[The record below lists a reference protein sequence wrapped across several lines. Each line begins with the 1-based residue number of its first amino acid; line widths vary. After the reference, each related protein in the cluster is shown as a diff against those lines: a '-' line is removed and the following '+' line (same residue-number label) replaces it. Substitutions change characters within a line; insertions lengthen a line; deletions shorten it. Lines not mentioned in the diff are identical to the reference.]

1 MSTDT
6 SEKGLEALITEYL
19 VNQNQ
24 YILGTPQDFDKAYCL
39 DKVQL
44 LAFLEA
50 TQADTLTKIPYQ
62 AKLLQRISDQIRD
75 KGIVELLR
83 KGIKYQQ
90 HRLNLY
96 YPQPPHNLNPQ
107 AVQNYQLNRFSVTRQ
122 VHFSQQ
128 HPNQSL
134 DMVIFLNGLPLMTF
148 ELKNNLTKQNVNHAK
163 RQYREDRDPKEPLFR
178 FARCLVHMAVD
189 DQEVWMTT
197 ELKGKSTFFLPF
209 NRGQGYGK
217 PIYEAAPQSG
227 GNHGKGNPL
236 NPNGLMTAYLWQEVL
251 TKSSVS
257 GIVEKYARIIQ
268 DKDSK
273 TGKKKP
279 PRLVFP
285 RFHQLDAVR
294 KLLRDAQTQGAGQR
308 YLIQHSAGSGKSY
321 SIAWL
326 AHQLV
331 ELTSLY
337 THEPIFNSIIVVTDR
352 VVLNRQIRDTIK
364 QYAYED
370 GVVAAVR
377 GSTELAEALVAS
389 KKIIITTIQTFPFV
403 LPKIGEMGDKTFAVI
418 IDEAHSSQG
427 GNIAAKMNLA
437 LSGETVEAIEDDE
450 DFINALIKNQK
461 MLNNASYFAFTAT
474 PKNRTLQTFG
484 VEHPLTGKY
493 YPFHVYT
500 MKQAIEEGFIM
511 DVLENYTTYNS
522 YYKILKK
529 VSDDPQF
536 DSKQANKR
544 LRKYVEGHPDSIR
557 QKAEIMIHHF
567 FDEVIK
573 AKKLNGQAK
582 AMVVTGG
589 IINAI
594 DYFWV
599 FQAYLQEI
607 NSPYQAIVAFSG
619 TKNYKGAAYDEATLN
634 GFPSSQIEEKFE
646 EDGYRFLIVAEKYQT
661 GYDQPLL
668 HTMYVDKVLSDVKA
682 VQTISRLNR
691 SHRDKTDTF
700 VLDFVNSADAIQ
712 KAFDPFYQT
721 TILSEGADFDRL
733 NDLQDALDAFQVYS
747 AEQVQQFMSL
757 FIHNAERDQLD
768 PFLDAS
774 AYKYRDNLDEDEQ
787 IEFKAKAKAFVR
799 LYQFLAQ
806 ILPFA
811 DVYMES
817 LKTFLKLLL
826 TKLPAPDDP
835 DYLKG
840 ILESVDL
847 DSYRVEHEATVH
859 ILLEGNKEINPIP
872 TEIGGSKYVPELDL
886 LSHIIADF
894 NQRFG
899 NTTWGSDEKVTRDIF
914 EDLAEEVASSEE
926 YQQAKAHSDRQNARI
941 AFEKML
947 VTSVQKYI
955 FTRTDFYRDFTNQPE
970 VKSFLVNEL
979 FRYDYDG

>member
-1 MSTDT
+1 MTTDT
-6 SEKGLEALITEYL
+6 SEAGLESLITDYL
-19 VNQNQ
+19 INHNQ
-24 YILGTPQDFDKAYCL
+24 YIAGNAQDHDKALCL
-39 DKVQL
+39 DRAQL
-44 LAFLEA
+44 LAFLQA
-50 TQADTLTKIPYQ
+50 TQPQTLAAIPQ
-62 AKLLQRISDQIRD
+62 QDKLLQRLSDQIRD
-75 KGIVELLR
+75 KGIVEVLR
-83 KGIKYQQ
+83 KGIKYQE
-90 HRLNLY
+90 HRLTLY
-96 YPQPPHNLNPQ
+96 YPQPPHTLNPQ
-107 AVQNYQLNRFSVTRQ
+107 AVQNYQANRFSVTRQ
-122 VHFSQQ
+122 VHFSQAN
-128 HPNQSL
+128 PRQSL
-134 DMVIFLNGLPLMTF
+134 DMVIFLNGLPLVTF

-163 RQYREDRDPKEPLFR
+163 RQYREERDPKEPLFR
-178 FARCLVHMAVD
+178 FARCLVHLAVD

-197 ELKGKSTFFLPF
+197 ELKGQATFFLPF

-217 PIYEAAPQSG
+217 PIYEAV
-227 GNHGKGNPL
+227 NHGKGNPL
-236 NPNGLMTAYLWQEVL
+236 NPDGLMTAYLWQEVL
-251 TKSSVS
+251 TKESLS

-273 TGKKKP
+273 TGKKRP
-279 PRLVFP
+279 FQLVFP

-294 KLLRDAQTQGAGQR
+294 KLLRDAQLHGAGQR

-337 THEPIFNSIIVVTDR
+337 THEPIFNSIVVVTDR

-364 QYAYED
+364 QYAHVE

-377 GSTELAEALVAS
+377 GSTELAEALEAG
-389 KKIIITTIQTFPFV
+389 KKIIIATIQTFPFV
-403 LPKIGEMGDKTFAVI
+403 LAKVGAMGGKTFAVI

-427 GNIAAKMNLA
+427 GNVAAKMNLA
-437 LSGETVEAIEDDE
+437 LGRESIAEIEDDE
-450 DFINALIKNQK
+450 DLINALVKNQK
-461 MLNNASYFAFTAT
+461 MLKNASYFAFTAT

-484 VEHPLTGKY
+484 IRHPLTGKY
-493 YPFHVYT
+493 YPFHIYT
-500 MKQAIEEGFIM
+500 MKQAIEEGFIT
-511 DVLENYTTYNS
+511 DVLENYTTYHS

-529 VSDDPQF
+529 VTDDPQF

-544 LRKYVEGHPDSIR
+544 LRQYVEGHPDSIR

-573 AKKLNGQAK
+573 AKKINGQAK

-594 DYFWV
+594 DYFWA
-599 FQAYLQEI
+599 FQTYLQEI
-607 NSPYQAIVAFSG
+607 NSPYKAIVAFSG
-619 TKNYKGAAYDEATLN
+619 SKNYKGVAYDEATLN

-668 HTMYVDKVLSDVKA
+668 HSMYVDKVLSDVKA
-682 VQTISRLNR
+682 VQTLSRLNR
-691 SHRDKTDTF
+691 ARTDKTDTF

-712 KAFDPFYQT
+712 NAFEPFYQT

-733 NDLQDALDAFQVYS
+733 NDLQDALAAFQVYS
-747 AEQVQQFMSL
+747 EEQVQQFMSL
-757 FIHNAERDQLD
+757 FIHGAERDKLD

-774 AYKYRDNLDEDEQ
+774 AIYYRDNLDEDEQ

-806 ILPFA
+806 ILPFVDA
-811 DVYMES
+811 YMES

-847 DSYRVEHEATVH
+847 ESYRVEREAMVH

-872 TEIGGSKYVPELDL
+872 TEIGGGKYVPELDL

-914 EDLAEEVASSEE
+914 EDLAQEVASSEE
-926 YQQAKAHSDRQNARI
+926 YQQAKTHSDRQNARI

-947 VTSVQKYI
+947 ITAVQKYI
-955 FTRTDFYRDFTNQPE
+955 YTRTDFYRDFTNQPE

-979 FRYDYDG
+979 FRYDYDR

>member
-1 MSTDT
+1 MVSDT
-6 SEKGLEALITEYL
+6 SEKGLEDLITHYL
-19 VNQNQ
+19 IQNNQ
-24 YILGTPQDFDKAYCL
+24 YLAGNPQDYDKALCL
-39 DKVQL
+39 DRGQL

-50 TQADTLTKIPYQ
+50 TQADTLAAIPHHD
-62 AKLLQRISDQIRD
+62 KLLQRISDQIRE
-75 KGIVELLR
+75 KGIVEVLR

-90 HRLNLY
+90 HRLSLY
-96 YPQPPHNLNPQ
+96 YPQPPHSLNPK
-107 AVQNYQLNRFSVTRQ
+107 AIQNYQANRFSITRQ
-122 VHFSQQ
+122 VRFSQPR
-128 HPNQSL
+128 PNQSL
-134 DMVIFLNGLPLMTF
+134 DMVIFLNGLPLITF
-148 ELKNNLTKQNVNHAK
+148 ELKNKLTKQNVNHAK
-163 RQYREDRDPKEPLFR
+163 RQYREERDPKEPLFR
-178 FARCLVHMAVD
+178 LARCLVHLAVD

-197 ELKGKSTFFLPF
+197 ELRGKDTHFLPF

-217 PIYEAAPQSG
+217 PIWEAAPQSG

-236 NPNGLMTAYLWQEVL
+236 NPDGLMTAYLWEEVL
-251 TKSSVS
+251 TKESLS

-268 DKDSK
+268 EKDKK
-273 TGKKKP
+273 TGKKRRP
-279 PRLVFP
+279 QLVFP

-294 KLLRDAQTQGAGQR
+294 KLLRDAQKEGTGQR

-331 ELTSLY
+331 ELASLY
-337 THEPIFNSIIVVTDR
+337 SHDPIFNSIIVVTDR

-364 QYAYED
+364 QYAHVE

-377 GSTELAEALVAS
+377 GSTELAEALEAG
-389 KKIIITTIQTFPFV
+389 KKIIIATIQTFPFV
-403 LPKIGEMGDKTFAVI
+403 LAKVGAMADKSFAVI

-427 GNIAAKMNLA
+427 GNVAAKMNLA
-437 LSGETVEAIEDDE
+437 LGRESIADIEDDE
-450 DFINALIKNQK
+450 DAINALVSSQK
-461 MLNNASYFAFTAT
+461 MLKNASYFAFTAT

-484 VEHPLTGKY
+484 VAHPLTGKY

-511 DVLENYTTYNS
+511 DVLENYTTYKS

-529 VSDDPQF
+529 VEDDPQF
-536 DSKQANKR
+536 DSKRANKR
-544 LRKYVEGHPDSIR
+544 LRQYVEGHPNSIR

-573 AKKLNGQAK
+573 AKKIGGQAK
-582 AMVVTGG
+582 AMVVTSG

-594 DYFWV
+594 EYFFA

-607 NSPYQAIVAFSG
+607 NSPYKAIVAFSG
-619 TKNYKGAAYDEATLN
+619 TKNYKGVPYDEATLN
-634 GFPSSQIEEKFE
+634 GFPSRDIEDKFE
-646 EDGYRFLIVAEKYQT
+646 EDAYRFLIVAEKYQT

-682 VQTISRLNR
+682 VQTFSRLNR
-691 SHRDKTDTF
+691 SHPDKIDTF
-700 VLDFVNSADAIQ
+700 ILDFVNSADAI
-712 KAFDPFYQT
+712 KYAFDPFYQT

-747 AEQVQQFMSL
+747 EEQVRQFMSL
-757 FIHNAERDQLD
+757 FIHGAGRDTLD

-774 AYKYRDNLDEDEQ
+774 ALIYRDNPDEDEQ

-806 ILPFA
+806 ILPFVDA
-811 DVYMES
+811 SMES

-859 ILLEGNKEINPIP
+859 IMLEGDKEIDPIP
-872 TEIGGSKYVPELDL
+872 TEIGGGRYVPELDL

-914 EDLAEEVASSEE
+914 EDLAEEVASSDE

-947 VTSVQKYI
+947 VTAVQKYI
-955 FTRTDFYRDFTNQPE
+955 YTRTDFYRDFTNQPE
-970 VKSFLVNEL
+970 VKEFLVNEL
-979 FRYDYDG
+979 FRFDYDG

>member
-1 MSTDT
+1 MTTDT
-6 SEKGLEALITEYL
+6 SEAGLETIITQYLIHH
-19 VNQNQ
+19 NQ
-24 YILGTPQDFDKAYCL
+24 YIPGSPQDYDKTLCL
-39 DKVQL
+39 DRAQL
-44 LAFLEA
+44 LAFLQA
-50 TQADTLTKIPYQ
+50 TQPDTLAAIPQ
-62 AKLLQRISDQIRD
+62 PEKLLQRLSDQIRD
-75 KGIVELLR
+75 KGIVEVLR

-90 HRLNLY
+90 HRLHLY
-96 YPQPPHNLNPQ
+96 YPQPPNNLNAE
-107 AVQNYQLNRFSVTRQ
+107 AVQNYQANHFSVTRQ

-128 HPNQSL
+128 NPSQSL
-134 DMVIFLNGLPLMTF
+134 DMVICLNGLPLITF
-148 ELKNNLTKQNVNHAK
+148 ELKNNLTNQNVNHAK

-197 ELKGKSTFFLPF
+197 ELRGPKTFFLPF

-217 PIYEAAPQSG
+217 PIWEAV
-227 GNHGKGNPL
+227 NHGRGNPP
-236 NPNGLMTAYLWQEVL
+236 NPDGLMTAYLWQEIL
-251 TKSSVS
+251 TKESIS

-273 TGKKKP
+273 TGKKKSP
-279 PRLVFP
+279 QLVFP

-294 KLLRDAQTQGAGQR
+294 KLLIDVQTQGAGQR

-337 THEPIFNSIIVVTDR
+337 SHKPIFNSIIVVTDR

-364 QYAYED
+364 QYAHVD

-377 GSTELAEALVAS
+377 GSTELAEALAAG

-427 GNIAAKMNLA
+427 GNVAAKMNLA
-437 LSGETVEAIEDDE
+437 LSGEANEAIEDDE

-461 MLNNASYFAFTAT
+461 MLRNASYFAFTAT

-484 VEHPLTGKY
+484 VQHGEKY

-500 MKQAIEEGFIM
+500 MKQAIEESFIM
-511 DVLENYTTYNS
+511 DVLANYTTYNS

-529 VSDDPQF
+529 VADDPQF
-536 DSKQANKR
+536 DSKRANKR
-544 LRKYVEGHPDSIR
+544 LRHYVEGHPDTIR

-573 AKKLNGQAK
+573 AKKIGGQAK

-594 DYFWV
+594 DYFWA

-607 NSPYQAIVAFSG
+607 NSPYKAIVAFSG
-619 TKNYKGAAYDEATLN
+619 TKNHKGGAYDEASLN
-634 GFPSSQIEEKFE
+634 GFPSRDIEEKFE
-646 EDGYRFLIVAEKYQT
+646 EDEYRFLIVADKYQT

-682 VQTISRLNR
+682 VQTLSRLNR
-691 SHRDKTDTF
+691 AHRDKTDTF
-700 VLDFVNSADAIQ
+700 VLDFVNSSDAIQ

-747 AEQVQQFMSL
+747 AEQVQTFMSL
-757 FIHNAERDQLD
+757 FIHGAERDKID

-774 AYKYRDNLDEDEQ
+774 AVFYRDNLDEDEQ
-787 IEFKAKAKAFVR
+787 IEFKTKAKSFVR

-806 ILPFA
+806 ILPFVDA
-811 DVYMES
+811 DMES

-859 ILLEGNKEINPIP
+859 IMLEGGQEIDPIP
-872 TEIGGSKYVPELDL
+872 TEIGGGRYVPELDL
-886 LSHIIADF
+886 LSHIIEDF
-894 NQRFG
+894 NGRFG

-914 EDLAEEVASSEE
+914 QDLAQEVAESEE
-926 YQQAKAHSDRQNARI
+926 YQQAKAHSGRQNARI

-947 VTSVQKYI
+947 ITAVQKYI
-955 FTRTDFYRDFTNQPE
+955 YTRTDFYRDFTNQPE

>member
-1 MSTDT
+1 MFANT
-6 SEKGLEALITEYL
+6 SEAGLEALITHYL
-19 VNQNQ
+19 IHNNQ
-24 YILGTPQDFDKAYCL
+24 YIPGNSQDYDKALCL
-39 DKVQL
+39 DRVQL
-44 LAFLEA
+44 FTFLEA
-50 TQADTLTKIPYQ
+50 TQADTLAKIPQ
-62 AKLLQRISDQIRD
+62 PEKLLQRLSDQIRD
-75 KGIVELLR
+75 KGIVEVLR

-90 HRLNLY
+90 HRLALY
-96 YPQPPHNLNPQ
+96 YPQPPNNLNAE
-107 AVQNYQLNRFSVTRQ
+107 AVQNYQANRFSVTRQ

-134 DMVIFLNGLPLMTF
+134 DMVIFLNGLPLITF
-148 ELKNNLTKQNVNHAK
+148 ELKNNLTHQNVNHAK

-189 DQEVWMTT
+189 DQEVWMST
-197 ELKGKSTFFLPF
+197 ELRGSKTFFLPF

-217 PIYEAAPQSG
+217 PIYEAVNQ
-227 GNHGKGNPL
+227 GKGNPL
-236 NPNGLMTAYLWQEVL
+236 NPDGLMTAYLWQEIL
-251 TKSSVS
+251 TKESLS

-268 DKDSK
+268 DKDKK

-279 PRLVFP
+279 PQLVFP

-294 KLLRDAQTQGAGQR
+294 KLLQDAQTQGAGQR

-337 THEPIFNSIIVVTDR
+337 RYKPIFNSIIVVTDR

-364 QYAYED
+364 QYAHVD

-377 GSTELAEALVAS
+377 GSTELAEALAAG

-427 GNIAAKMNLA
+427 GNVAAKMNLA
-437 LSGETVEAIEDDE
+437 LSGEANEAIEDDE

-461 MLNNASYFAFTAT
+461 MLSNASYFAFTAT

-484 VEHPLTGKY
+484 IQHGEKY

-511 DVLENYTTYNS
+511 DVLANYTTYNS

-529 VSDDPQF
+529 VADDPQF
-536 DSKQANKR
+536 DSKRANKR
-544 LRKYVEGHPDSIR
+544 LRQYVEGHPDTIR

-573 AKKLNGQAK
+573 AKKIGGQAK

-594 DYFWV
+594 DYFWA

-607 NSPYQAIVAFSG
+607 NSPYKAIVAFSG
-619 TKNYKGAAYDEATLN
+619 TKNHKGGAYDEASLN
-634 GFPSSQIEEKFE
+634 GFPSRDIEDKFE
-646 EDGYRFLIVAEKYQT
+646 EDAYRFLIVADKYQT

-682 VQTISRLNR
+682 VQTLSRLNR

-700 VLDFVNSADAIQ
+700 VLDFVNSSDDIQ

-747 AEQVQQFMSL
+747 AEQVQTFMSL
-757 FIHNAERDQLD
+757 FIHGAERDKLD
-768 PFLDAS
+768 PFLDVS
-774 AYKYRDNLDEDEQ
+774 AVFYRDNLDEDEQ
-787 IEFKAKAKAFVR
+787 IEFKANAKSFVR

-806 ILPFA
+806 ILPFVDA
-811 DVYMES
+811 DMES

-859 ILLEGNKEINPIP
+859 IMLEGGQEIDPIP
-872 TEIGGSKYVPELDL
+872 TEIGGGRYVPELDL
-886 LSHIIADF
+886 LSHIIEDF
-894 NQRFG
+894 NGRFG
-899 NTTWGSDEKVTRDIF
+899 NTTWGNDEKVTRDIF
-914 EDLAEEVASSEE
+914 QDLAQEVAESEE
-926 YQQAKAHSDRQNARI
+926 YQQAKAHSGRQNARI

-947 VTSVQKYI
+947 VTAVQKYI
-955 FTRTDFYRDFTNQPE
+955 YTRTDFYRDFTNQPE

-979 FRYDYDG
+979 FRYDYDQ

>member
-1 MSTDT
+1 MPTNT
-6 SEKGLEALITEYL
+6 SEAGLETIITNYL
-19 VNQNQ
+19 VNQNH
-24 YILGTPQDFDKAYCL
+24 YIPGNSQDYDKALCL
-39 DKVQL
+39 DRTQL
-44 LAFLEA
+44 LALLQA
-50 TQADTLTKIPYQ
+50 TQPDTLAKIPQ
-62 AKLLQRISDQIRD
+62 PDKLLQRLSDQIRD
-75 KGIVELLR
+75 KGIVEVLR

-90 HRLNLY
+90 HRLYLY
-96 YPQPPHNLNPQ
+96 YPQPPNNLNAE
-107 AVQNYQLNRFSVTRQ
+107 AVKNYQANRFSVTRQ

-128 HPNQSL
+128 HSNQSL
-134 DMVIFLNGLPLMTF
+134 DLVIFLNGLPLITF
-148 ELKNNLTKQNVNHAK
+148 ELKNHLTNQNVNHAK

-189 DQEVWMTT
+189 DQEVWMST
-197 ELKGKSTFFLPF
+197 ELRGPKTFFLPF

-217 PIYEAAPQSG
+217 PIYEAVNQ
-227 GNHGKGNPL
+227 GKGNPL
-236 NPNGLMTAYLWQEVL
+236 NPDGLMTAYLWQEIL
-251 TKSSVS
+251 TKESLS

-273 TGKKKP
+273 TGKKKSP
-279 PRLVFP
+279 QLVFP

-294 KLLRDAQTQGAGQR
+294 KLLIDVQTQGAGQR

-337 THEPIFNSIIVVTDR
+337 SHKPIFNSIIVVTDR

-364 QYAYED
+364 QYAHVD

-377 GSTELAEALVAS
+377 GSTELAEALAAG

-427 GNIAAKMNLA
+427 GNVAAKMNLA
-437 LSGETVEAIEDDE
+437 LSGEANETIEDDE

-461 MLNNASYFAFTAT
+461 MLRNASYFAFTAT

-484 VEHPLTGKY
+484 VQHGEKY

-500 MKQAIEEGFIM
+500 MKQAIEEGFIL
-511 DVLENYTTYNS
+511 DVLANYTTYNS

-529 VSDDPQF
+529 VADDPQF
-536 DSKQANKR
+536 DSKRANKR
-544 LRKYVEGHPDSIR
+544 LRHYVEGHPDSIR
-557 QKAEIMIHHF
+557 QKAEIMINHF

-573 AKKLNGQAK
+573 AKKIGGQAK

-594 DYFWV
+594 DYFWA

-607 NSPYQAIVAFSG
+607 NAPYKAIVAFSG
-619 TKNYKGAAYDEATLN
+619 TKNHKGGAYDEASLN
-634 GFPSSQIEEKFE
+634 GFPSRDIEEKFE
-646 EDGYRFLIVAEKYQT
+646 EDEYRFLIVADKYQT

-691 SHRDKTDTF
+691 AHRDKTDTF
-700 VLDFVNSADAIQ
+700 VLDFVNSSDAIQ

-733 NDLQDALDAFQVYS
+733 NDLQDALDAFQVYT
-747 AEQVQQFMSL
+747 AGQVQTFMSL
-757 FIHNAERDQLD
+757 FIRGAERDKLD
-768 PFLDAS
+768 PFLDVS
-774 AYKYRDNLDEDEQ
+774 AVFYRDNLDEDEQ
-787 IEFKAKAKAFVR
+787 IEFKTKAKSFVR

-806 ILPFA
+806 ILPFVDA
-811 DVYMES
+811 DMES

-859 ILLEGNKEINPIP
+859 IMLEGGQEIDPIP
-872 TEIGGSKYVPELDL
+872 TEIGGGRYVPELDL
-886 LSHIIADF
+886 LSHIIEDF
-894 NQRFG
+894 NGRFG

-914 EDLAEEVASSEE
+914 QDLAQEVAESEE
-926 YQQAKAHSDRQNARI
+926 YQQAKAHSGRQNARI

-947 VTSVQKYI
+947 ITAVQKYI
-955 FTRTDFYRDFTNQPE
+955 YTRTDFYRDFTNQPE

>member
-6 SEKGLEALITEYL
+6 SEAGLESLISQYL
-19 VNQNQ
+19 IQHNQ
-24 YILGTPQDFDKAYCL
+24 YIAGSTQDYDKAYCL
-39 DKVQL
+39 DKIQL
-44 LAFLEA
+44 FTFLEA
-50 TQADTLTKIPYQ
+50 TQADTLAKIPHHD
-62 AKLLQRISDQIRD
+62 KLLQRISDQIRD

-96 YPQPPHNLNPQ
+96 YPQPPHTLNPQ
-107 AVQNYQLNRFSVTRQ
+107 AVQNYQANRFSVTRQ

-128 HPNQSL
+128 HPRQSL
-134 DMVIFLNGLPLMTF
+134 DMVIFLNGLPLITF
-148 ELKNNLTKQNVNHAK
+148 ELKKNLTKQNVNHAK

-197 ELKGKSTFFLPF
+197 ELKGQSTFFLPF

-217 PIYEAAPQSG
+217 PIYEAV
-227 GNHGKGNPL
+227 NHGKGNPL

-251 TKSSVS
+251 TKTSLS

-294 KLLRDAQTQGAGQR
+294 KLLRDAQTAGAGKR

-337 THEPIFNSIIVVTDR
+337 THQPIFSSIIVVTDR

-364 QYAYED
+364 QYAHVD

-377 GSTELAEALVAS
+377 GSTELAESLETG

-403 LPKIGEMGDKTFAVI
+403 LAKVGAMGNKTFAII

-427 GNIAAKMNLA
+427 GNVAAKMNLA
-437 LSGETVEAIEDDE
+437 LGRETIADIEDDE
-450 DFINALIKNQK
+450 DAINALIDNQK
-461 MLNNASYFAFTAT
+461 MLKNASYFAFTAT

-484 VEHPLTGKY
+484 IEHPLTGKY
-493 YPFHVYT
+493 TPYHVYT

-511 DVLENYTTYNS
+511 DVLDNYTTYNS

-573 AKKLNGQAK
+573 AKKINGQAK
-582 AMVVTGG
+582 AMVVTAS

-594 DYFWV
+594 EYFWA

-607 NSPYQAIVAFSG
+607 NSPYKAIVAFSG
-619 TKNYKGAAYDEATLN
+619 SKSHKGSAYDEAALN
-634 GFPSSQIEEKFE
+634 GFPSSQIEEQFK
-646 EDGYRFLIVAEKYQT
+646 EDEYRFLIVAEKYQT

-682 VQTISRLNR
+682 VQTLSRLNR

-712 KAFDPFYQT
+712 KAFEPFYQT

-747 AEQVQQFMSL
+747 VEQVEQFMSL
-757 FIHNAERDQLD
+757 FIRGAERDRLD

-774 AYKYRDNLDEDEQ
+774 AIYYRDHLDEDEQ

-806 ILPFA
+806 ILPFV
-811 DVYMES
+811 DTYMES

-847 DSYRVEHEATVH
+847 ESYRVEHEATVH

-872 TEIGGSKYVPELDL
+872 TELGGGKYVPELDL
-886 LSHIIADF
+886 LSHIIEDF

-947 VTSVQKYI
+947 VTAVQKYI

-970 VKSFLVNEL
+970 VKNYLVNEL
-979 FRYDYDG
+979 FRYDYDQ

>member
-6 SEKGLEALITEYL
+6 SEQGLEALITHYL
-19 VNQNQ
+19 VNYNQ
-24 YILGTPQDFDKAYCL
+24 YILGNSLDYDKAYCL

-50 TQADTLTKIPYQ
+50 TQADTLTKIPHHD
-62 AKLLQRISDQIRD
+62 KLLQRISDQIRE

-83 KGIKYQQ
+83 KGIKYQE

-96 YPQPPHNLNPQ
+96 YPQPPHTLNPQ
-107 AVQNYQLNRFSVTRQ
+107 AVQNHQANRFSVTRQ

-128 HPNQSL
+128 HPRQSL
-134 DMVIFLNGLPLMTF
+134 DMVIFLNGLPLITF

-197 ELKGKSTFFLPF
+197 ELKGQSTFFLPF

-217 PIYEAAPQSG
+217 PVYEAV
-227 GNHGKGNPL
+227 NHGKGNPL

-294 KLLRDAQTQGAGQR
+294 KLLRDAQTEGAGKR

-337 THEPIFNSIIVVTDR
+337 THEPIFNSIVVVTDR

-364 QYAYED
+364 QYAHVD

-377 GSTELAEALVAS
+377 SSTELAESLEAG

-403 LPKIGEMGDKTFAVI
+403 LPKIGAMSDKTFAVI

-450 DFINALIKNQK
+450 DFINALIRNQK
-461 MLNNASYFAFTAT
+461 MLDNASYFAFTAT

-484 VEHPLTGKY
+484 IEHPLTGKY
-493 YPFHVYT
+493 TPYHVYT

-511 DVLENYTTYNS
+511 DVLDNYTTYNS

-529 VSDDPQF
+529 VEDDPQF

-573 AKKLNGQAK
+573 AKKINGQAK
-582 AMVVTGG
+582 AMVVTGS

-594 DYFWV
+594 EYFWA

-607 NSPYQAIVAFSG
+607 NSPYKAVVAFSG
-619 TKNYKGAAYDEATLN
+619 SKNHKGAAYDEATLN
-634 GFPSSQIEEKFE
+634 GFPSSQIEEQFE
-646 EDGYRFLIVAEKYQT
+646 EDEYRFLIVAEKYQT

-682 VQTISRLNR
+682 VQTLSRLNR

-712 KAFDPFYQT
+712 KAFEPFYQT

-733 NDLQDALDAFQVYS
+733 NDLQDALDNFQVYS
-747 AEQVQQFMSL
+747 TEQVQQFMSL
-757 FIHNAERDQLD
+757 FMRGVERDRLD

-774 AYKYRDNLDEDEQ
+774 AIYYRDKLDADEQ

-806 ILPFA
+806 ILPFV
-811 DVYMES
+811 DSYMES

-847 DSYRVEHEATVH
+847 ESYRVEHEATVH
-859 ILLEGNKEINPIP
+859 IMLEGNKEINPIP
-872 TEIGGSKYVPELDL
+872 TELGGSKYVPELDL
-886 LSHIIADF
+886 LSRIITDF

-914 EDLAEEVASSEE
+914 QDLAGEVANSEE
-926 YQQAKAHSDRQNARI
+926 YQQAKVHSDRQNARI

-947 VTSVQKYI
+947 VTAVQKYI
-955 FTRTDFYRDFTNQPE
+955 YTRTDFYRDFTNQPE

-979 FRYDYDG
+979 FRHDYDG

>member
-1 MSTDT
+1 MTTNT
-6 SEKGLEALITEYL
+6 SEAGLETIITNYIVEK
-19 VNQNQ
+19 NQ
-24 YILGTPQDFDKAYCL
+24 YVLGSSQDYDKNLCL
-39 DKVQL
+39 DRVQL
-44 LAFLEA
+44 FTFLEA
-50 TQADTLTKIPYQ
+50 TQADTLAKIPQ
-62 AKLLQRISDQIRD
+62 PEKLLQRLSDQIRD
-75 KGIVELLR
+75 KGIVEVLR

-90 HRLNLY
+90 HRLHLY
-96 YPQPPHNLNPQ
+96 YSQPPHNLNAE
-107 AVQNYQLNRFSVTRQ
+107 AVQNYQANRFSVTRQ

-134 DMVIFLNGLPLMTF
+134 DIVIFLNGLPLITF
-148 ELKNNLTKQNVNHAK
+148 ELKNNLTNQNVNHAK

-197 ELKGKSTFFLPF
+197 ELRGSKTFFLPF

-217 PIYEAAPQSG
+217 PIWEAVT
-227 GNHGKGNPL
+227 HGRGNPL
-236 NPNGLMTAYLWQEVL
+236 NPDGLMTAYLWQEIL
-251 TKSSVS
+251 TKESLS

-273 TGKKKP
+273 TGKKKAP
-279 PRLVFP
+279 QLVFP

-294 KLLRDAQTQGAGQR
+294 KLLQDAQIQGAGQR

-331 ELTSLY
+331 ELTSFY
-337 THEPIFNSIIVVTDR
+337 THKPIFNSIIVVTDR

-364 QYAYED
+364 QYAHVD

-377 GSTELAEALVAS
+377 GSTELAEALAAG

-427 GNIAAKMNLA
+427 GNVAAKMNLA
-437 LSGETVEAIEDDE
+437 LSGEANEAIEDDE

-461 MLNNASYFAFTAT
+461 MLSNASYFAFTAT

-484 VEHPLTGKY
+484 IQHGEKY

-511 DVLENYTTYNS
+511 DVLANYTTYNS

-529 VSDDPQF
+529 VADDPQF
-536 DSKQANKR
+536 DSKRANKR
-544 LRKYVEGHPDSIR
+544 LRQYVEGHSDSIR

-567 FDEVIK
+567 LDEVIK
-573 AKKLNGQAK
+573 AKKIGGQAK

-594 DYFWV
+594 DYFWA
-599 FQAYLQEI
+599 FQTYLQEI
-607 NSPYQAIVAFSG
+607 NSPYKVIVAFSG
-619 TKNYKGAAYDEATLN
+619 TKNHKGGAYDEASLN
-634 GFPSSQIEEKFE
+634 GFPSRDIEEKFE
-646 EDGYRFLIVAEKYQT
+646 EDEYRFLIVAEKYQT

-668 HTMYVDKVLSDVKA
+668 HTMYVDKILSDVKA

-700 VLDFVNSADAIQ
+700 VLDFVNSSDDIQ

-747 AEQVQQFMSL
+747 TEQVQTFMSL
-757 FIHNAERDQLD
+757 FIHGAERDKLD
-768 PFLDAS
+768 PFLDVS
-774 AYKYRDNLDEDEQ
+774 AVFYRDNLDEDEQ
-787 IEFKAKAKAFVR
+787 IEFKANAKSFVR

-806 ILPFA
+806 ILPFVDA
-811 DVYMES
+811 DMES

-859 ILLEGNKEINPIP
+859 IMLEGGQEIDPIP
-872 TEIGGSKYVPELDL
+872 TEIGGGRYVPELDL
-886 LSHIIADF
+886 LSHIIEDF
-894 NQRFG
+894 NGRFG
-899 NTTWGSDEKVTRDIF
+899 NTTWGNDEKVTRDIF
-914 EDLAEEVASSEE
+914 QDLAQEVAESEE

-947 VTSVQKYI
+947 VTAVQKYI
-955 FTRTDFYRDFTNQPE
+955 YTRTDFYRDFTNQPE